1 MALRQIIGGG
11 FQDLS
16 GHSIGLGYMTF
27 RLSSDAVVSGVQISS
42 GILTRASLDAGGNI
56 SGTVMLWPNDQ
67 MIPSNTVYIV
77 KVYTENGEL
86 CWQSQQTIPSGT
98 GSFDI
103 GSWVPVF

>member
-16 GHSIGLGYMTF
+16 GNPIGLGYMTL
-27 RLSSDAVVSGVQISS
+27 RLSSDAVVSGIQISS
-42 GILTRASLDAGGNI
+42 GIITRASLDASGNI
-56 SGTVMLWPNDQ
+56 SGTVLFWPNDQ
-67 MIPSNTVYIV
+67 MVPSNTVYIV
-77 KVYTENGEL
+77 KVYNANGEL